1 MKINLDTLRYN
12 SCIDIDSGEIKGYSC
27 VYSIERAF
35 SCFYI
40 NCLVYSKNNAILI
53 KAKRKLYDNSGNL
66 DYAEFPDTTIDCRC
80 KELASEIEKQ
90 IFTEEEL
97 ITRCKTTE
105 EYTRKLH
112 FIKAIYINNV
122 QLARVPMGEFVSVN
136 EVVYDPI
143 SNNYVFRKDEQFVKH
158 HIELYSKLIKNIK
171 PSIFS
176 LADNS
181 YYFHQI
187 FNTYY
192 SCLPFADDDDPM
204 LEQVKAYLAKNA
216 RRYVLENYT
225 SVDSNIIPIRL
236 VSEGYIKK
244 PTAKKLLEKANAFGD
259 SQFAAVLLDAMK
271 DKTKNKTK
279 FDL

>member
-1 MKINLDTLRYN
+1 MKIDLDTLRYN
-12 SCIDIDSGEIKGYSC
+12 SWIDIDSGEIKGYSC
-27 VYSIERAF
+27 VYSIGGGF

-40 NCLVYSKNNAILI
+40 KCLVYSKNNAMLI
-53 KAKRKLYDNSGNL
+53 KATRKLYDDGGSL
-66 DYAEFPDTTIDCRC
+66 DYAEFPDTTIDCMR

-112 FIKAIYINNV
+112 FIRTIYISNV
-122 QLARVPMGEFVSVN
+122 QQATVPMGEYLTAN
-136 EVVYDPI
+136 EIIYDPI
-143 SNNYVFRKDEQFVKH
+143 SNKFVFRRDEQFVKH
-158 HIELYSKLIKNIK
+158 HIWLYSKLIKNIK

-176 LADNS
+176 VTDNS
-181 YYFHQI
+181 YYFHDI
-187 FNTYY
+187 FNSYY
-192 SCLPFADDDDPM
+192 TLLPFADDDDPM
-204 LEQVKAYLAKNA
+204 LDHVKAYLTKNA
-216 RRYVLENYT
+216 RRYVLETYT
-225 SVDSNIIPIRL
+225 SANDNILPMRL

-244 PTAKKLLEKANAFGD
+244 PTAKKLLEKANEFGD

-271 DKTKNKTK
+271 DKAKNKTK

>member
-1 MKINLDTLRYN
+1 MKINLNTLRYN

-27 VYSIERAF
+27 DYSIERAF

-40 NCLVYSKNNAILI
+40 KCLVFSKNHAMLI
-53 KAKRKLYDNSGNL
+53 KATRKLYDDGESP
-66 DYAEFPDTTIDCRC
+66 DYAEFPDTTIDCMC
-80 KELASEIEKQ
+80 KKLASEIEKQ

-112 FIKAIYINNV
+112 FIKAIYINNI
-122 QLARVPMGEFVSVN
+122 QQATEPIGEYLSAN
-136 EVVYDPI
+136 EIIYDPI
-143 SNNYVFRKDEQFVKH
+143 SNKFVFRRDEQFVKH

-176 LADNS
+176 VTDNS
-181 YYFHQI
+181 YYFHDI
-187 FNTYY
+187 FNSYY
-192 SCLPFADDDDPM
+192 TLLPFADDDDPM
-204 LEQVKAYLAKNA
+204 LDHVKAYLAKNA
-216 RRYVLENYT
+216 RRYILETYT
-225 SVDSNIIPIRL
+225 SANDNILPMRL
-236 VSEGYIKK
+236 VREGYIKK